1 MTQVQVSPLGIIIA
15 IVFFFSMG
23 GILWW
28 MLHPPPQ
35 IKPEVA
41 KARRSVEALKRI
53 LVPTSGM
60 PYSERGIELACRLGV
75 EHQAE
80 IVLTY
85 VIEIPRTL
93 PLEASVPEAE
103 EKANQALNRGK
114 EIVEL
119 HHLPPVLLI
128 ERAREAGEGI
138 IRAAKENQADVIVLG
153 MRTNVHGTQSL
164 WGRTTDT
171 LIRKAPCEVIIDK
184 LPEES

>member
-1 MTQVQVSPLGIIIA
+1 MEVQTSALGIIIA
-15 IVFFFSMG
+15 VLFTFSMG

-41 KARRSVEALKRI
+41 KARRSVETLKRI

-60 PYSERGIELACRLGV
+60 PYSERGIELACRLGA

-80 IVLTY
+80 ILLTY
-85 VIEIPRTL
+85 VIEIPRTM
-93 PLEASVPEAE
+93 PLEAPMPETE

-119 HHLPPVLLI
+119 HHLVPVLLI

-138 IRAAKENQADVIVLG
+138 IRAARDNQADVIVLG
-153 MRTNVHGTQSL
+153 MRTSLRGVQSL

>member
-1 MTQVQVSPLGIIIA
+1 MSQVHLSALGVIIA
-15 IVFFFSMG
+15 AIFALFMG

-35 IKPEVA
+35 IQPEVA

-60 PYSERGIELACRLGV
+60 PYSERGIELACRLGA

-93 PLEASVPEAE
+93 PLEAPMPEFE
-103 EKANQALNRGK
+103 EKANKVLKRGR

-119 HHLPPVLLI
+119 HHLPPVLLV

-138 IRAAKENQADVIVLG
+138 IRAARDNQVDVIVLG
-153 MRTNVHGTQSL
+153 MRTDLHGAQSI
-164 WGRTTDT
+164 WGRTSDI
-171 LIRKAPCEVIIDK
+171 LIRKAPCEVILDK
-184 LPEES
+184 LPGTS

>member
-1 MTQVQVSPLGIIIA
+1 MTQVQVSFLGVVIA
-15 IVFFFSMG
+15 IVFTICMG
-23 GILWW
+23 GLLWW

-35 IKPEVA
+35 MKPEVA
-41 KARRSVEALKRI
+41 KARRSVETLKRI

-60 PYSERGIELACRLGV
+60 PYSERGIELACRLGAG
-75 EHQAE
+75 HQAE
-80 IVLTY
+80 ILLTY

-93 PLEASVPEAE
+93 PLNAPMPEDE

-119 HHLPPVLLI
+119 HHLTPVTSI

-138 IRAAKENQADVIVLG
+138 IRAAKDNQADVIVLG
-153 MRTNVHGTQSL
+153 MRTSLRGVQSL

-184 LPEES
+184 LPGES

>member
-1 MTQVQVSPLGIIIA
+1 MSVQVSPLGIIIA
-15 IVFFFSMG
+15 VVFFFSMG

-60 PYSERGIELACRLGV
+60 PYSERGIELACRLGS
-75 EHQAE
+75 EHKAE

-93 PLEASVPEAE
+93 PLDAPMPEAE

-119 HHLPPVLLI
+119 HHLPPVLLV

-138 IRAAKENQADVIVLG
+138 IRAAKDNQVDVIVVG
-153 MRTNVHGTQSL
+153 MRTDLRGAQSL
-164 WGRTTDT
+164 WGRTSDI
-171 LIRKAPCEVIIDK
+171 LIRKAPCEVILDK
-184 LPEES
+184 LPESS

>member
-1 MTQVQVSPLGIIIA
+1 MQVQVSLLGTVIA
-15 IVFFFSMG
+15 IAFFLSMG

-80 IVLTY
+80 ILLTY
-85 VIEIPRTL
+85 VIEVPRTL
-93 PLEASVPEAE
+93 PLEAPMPESE

-119 HHLPPVLLI
+119 HNLSPVPLI

-138 IRAAKENQADVIVLG
+138 IRAAKDRQADVIVLG
-153 MRTNVHGTQSL
+153 MRTNLRGVQSL

-184 LPEES
+184 LPEG

>member
-1 MTQVQVSPLGIIIA
+1 MQIQVSPLGIIIA

-60 PYSERGIELACRLGV
+60 PYSERGIELACRLGA

-85 VIEIPRTL
+85 VIEVPRTL
-93 PLEASVPEAE
+93 PLDAPMPEAE
-103 EKANQALNRGK
+103 EQAKQILNRGK

-119 HHLPPVLLI
+119 HHLPPVILV

-138 IRAAKENQADVIVLG
+138 IRAAKDNQVDVIVLG
-153 MRTNVHGTQSL
+153 MRTDLHGAQSI
-164 WGRTTDT
+164 WGRTSDT
-171 LIRKAPCEVIIDK
+171 LIRKAPCEVILDK
-184 LPEES
+184 LPESS

>member
-1 MTQVQVSPLGIIIA
+1 MHVQVSPLGIIIA
-15 IVFFFSMG
+15 VVFFFSIG

-60 PYSERGIELACRLGV
+60 PYSERGIELACRLGA

-85 VIEIPRTL
+85 VLEIPRTL
-93 PLEASVPEAE
+93 PLDAPMPEAE

-119 HHLPPVLLI
+119 HHLPPVLLV

-138 IRAAKENQADVIVLG
+138 IRAAKDNQVDVIVVG
-153 MRTNVHGTQSL
+153 MRTDLRGAQSL
-164 WGRTTDT
+164 WGRTSDI
-171 LIRKAPCEVIIDK
+171 LIRKAPCEVILDK
-184 LPEES
+184 LPESS

>member
-1 MTQVQVSPLGIIIA
+1 MQVQVSLLGIVIA
-15 IVFFFSMG
+15 IAFFLSMG

-93 PLEASVPEAE
+93 PLDAPMPEAE

-114 EIVEL
+114 EIVKL
-119 HHLPPVLLI
+119 HNLSPVPLI

-138 IRAAKENQADVIVLG
+138 IRAAKDNQVDAIVLG
-153 MRTNVHGTQSL
+153 MRTDLRGVQAL
-164 WGRTTDT
+164 WGRTTDI
-171 LIRKAPCEVIIDK
+171 LIRKAPCEVILDK
-184 LPEES
+184 LPEGS